1 MFDFSFGELAL
12 LAVIALLV
20 VGPEKLPGLARSAGR
35 WYGYL
40 RRTAQ
45 NVRSEVEQQL
55 LLEEMRKEASQLK
68 DLATEPLQEAKKLQ
82 EDLNEVLLPE
92 SPKSSDG
99 TEAETLPK
107 AADPTIKTPLPP
119 LEGVGE
125 TSLTSGTKT
134 PTLH

>member
-20 VGPEKLPGLARSAGR
+20 VGPEKLPDLARSVGR

-68 DLATEPLQEAKKLQ
+68 DLATEPLQETKKLH
-82 EDLNEVLLPE
+82 EGLHEFLLAE
-92 SPKSSDG
+92 SPKAIDD
-99 TEAETLPK
+99 TDAEPMPK
-107 AADPTIKTPLPP
+107 AADPTNKTPLAS
-119 LEGVGE
+119 LKAVGE